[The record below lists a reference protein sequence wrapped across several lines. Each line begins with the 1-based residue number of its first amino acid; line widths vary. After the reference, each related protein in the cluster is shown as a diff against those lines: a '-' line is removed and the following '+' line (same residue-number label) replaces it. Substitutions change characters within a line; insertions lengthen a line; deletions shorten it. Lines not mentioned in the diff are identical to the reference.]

1 MPHSAPQP
9 TSPAEEGQAVTP
21 GRWSTHGIEVAA
33 DRVTKRFL
41 PGSGDRA
48 RREWRALTLLWTY
61 APGLAPEPLGAE
73 PGSAVGVSVTSPR
86 PTRPTPAAERPV
98 VVMSRLPGAP
108 LRDAGLGTEQL
119 DALAAALAALHSALP
134 PEVLAAVPP
143 RPGRPGALRP
153 HLDRWAAQVR
163 PRAGGAVRQAM
174 DAGLDWLARSAPEDG
189 DRAGVPAVFGPGDGN
204 LANYLW
210 DGDRVRTVDFEE
222 SGRSDR
228 AFEIAEITEHVS
240 AWSVRPLDV
249 PALLARLDLT
259 PAETARLRACRRLL
273 ALVWLFLLAQDDPA
287 NPRNPPGTAE
297 KQAARLLELLG

>member
-1 MPHSAPQP
+1 VA
-9 TSPAEEGQAVTP
+9 A
-21 GRWSTHGIEVAA
+21 GRWSTHGVEIAA

-41 PGSGDRA
+41 PGSGERA
-48 RREWRALTLLWTY
+48 TREWRALTLLSAY

-73 PGSAVGVSVTSPR
+73 LT
-86 PTRPTPAAERPV
+86 AERPV

-108 LRDAGLGTEQL
+108 LRDAALGAEQL

-174 DAGLDWLARSAPEDG
+174 DAGLGWLARSAPEDG
-189 DRAGVPAVFGPGDGN
+189 DRAGVPAAFGPGDGN

-210 DGDRVRTVDFEE
+210 DGHRVRAVDFEE

-249 PALLARLDLT
+249 PALLARIDLT

-297 KQAARLLELLG
+297 RQAARLLELLG